1 MPPPLTRS
9 KSPSVNQINQ
19 WNIIEDDINTYDSE
33 SDGDDVTIIN
43 GTSPESTEI
52 SSINIILFKFNN
64 FLNNCLELIV

>member
-19 WNIIEDDINTYDSE
+19 RNLIEEDINIYDSE
-33 SDGDDVTIIN
+33 SDGDDMTVIT

-52 SSINIILFKFNN
+52 SSINLILF
-64 FLNNCLELIV
+64 

>member
-19 WNIIEDDINTYDSE
+19 RNIIEEDINTYDSE

-52 SSINIILFKFNN
+52 SSINIILFKFTN